1 MRFSFKPR
9 RVKPAIPRMNRWKDS
24 TGERAVK
31 QTGRTRRVRQ
41 NVVVRVGVVLA
52 GVAIFGWLLT
62 MGVTYSS
69 RMVRELLEIHT
80 ITVEGLHHLD
90 KEKVIELA
98 QVKQGVPLYQIV
110 TASIEGKIESHPW
123 IKEAEVSRVPFHEL
137 RIAVIERKPAAI
149 VRAASQNFLSDEEGY
164 VLTKL
169 GQVDDDAFPLVTG
182 VDLDGLLKGTD
193 VVRRAIMSGIE
204 LARVIGRTSDGR
216 LQVQAENQT
225 NLVAFIQ
232 GVRFRFGEESVEE
245 QWERFQRVKPTLKS
259 LNFDGAGRG
268 VSEVDLRYDNRI
280 IVRDGGG

>member
-1 MRFSFKPR
+1 MEGFNWGTGGE
-9 RVKPAIPRMNRWKDS
+9 ANRADAACQAKCCGS
-24 TGERAVK
+24 CRCG
-31 QTGRTRRVRQ
+31 
-41 NVVVRVGVVLA
+41 VGGCGDFWMA
-52 GVAIFGWLLT
+52 AHD
-62 MGVTYSS
+62 GVTYSS

-137 RIAVIERKPAAI
+137 RIAVIERKPAAV

-182 VDLDGLLKGTD
+182 L
-193 VVRRAIMSGIE
+193 
-204 LARVIGRTSDGR
+204 TSM
-216 LQVQAENQT
+216 AC
-225 NLVAFIQ
+225 
-232 GVRFRFGEESVEE
+232 
-245 QWERFQRVKPTLKS
+245 
-259 LNFDGAGRG
+259 
-268 VSEVDLRYDNRI
+268 
-280 IVRDGGG
+280 